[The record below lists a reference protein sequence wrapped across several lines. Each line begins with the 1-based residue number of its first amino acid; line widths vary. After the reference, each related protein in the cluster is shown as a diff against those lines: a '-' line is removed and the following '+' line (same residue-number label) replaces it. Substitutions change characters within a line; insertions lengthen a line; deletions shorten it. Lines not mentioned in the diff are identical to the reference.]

1 MNFLGFLFVLGTI
14 IDESQGHQQKV
25 SYTAVLSGSKARLFL
40 ILMWMLTAFMLT
52 ISYKSVLR
60 AMLMKIEYG
69 ETIDTIDDML
79 KSGMPLM
86 IAARTAIPTMMAS
99 DPRTKELNKI
109 SEQFEMTPSGG
120 IPEWVEEG

>member
-1 MNFLGFLFVLGTI
+1 MNFLGLLFVLGAI

-25 SYTAVLSGSKARLFL
+25 SYTAGLSGSKARLFL
-40 ILMWMLTAFMLT
+40 VLIWMLMAFLLT

-60 AMLMKIEYG
+60 AMLMKIEYE

-86 IAARTAIPTMMAS
+86 IAARTAIPMMMAS

-109 SEQFEMTPSGG
+109 SEQFERFY
-120 IPEWVEEG
+120 